1 MYYLSLNYDLE
12 KHNGYS
18 YMNEKK
24 QKTNGSQIKI
34 IVVILIL
41 VLLGGGYYIYLG
53 RGNSGSK
60 KDADEVSTMTKVLAK
75 NLDTEYFQTPREVVE
90 YYSDIMYCYY
100 SEEYSEEQ
108 LKMLTEQARK
118 CMDAELLEGNPY
130 EDYYASLKAELQ
142 EYKDEGRK
150 LSTYIVDKNSEV
162 NKFKEGGKSYA
173 RLSATYYMKGKK
185 DTRRTSQEYTL
196 RQDEEGRWKILYWS
210 LSSKDE

>member
-1 MYYLSLNYDLE
+1 MSE
-12 KHNGYS
+12 ERSESMIKT
-18 YMNEKK
+18 KK
-24 QKTNGSQIKI
+24 TKSKGSQIKVI
-34 IVVILIL
+34 IVILIL

-60 KDADEVSTMTKVLAK
+60 KDVNEVSTMTKVLAK

-100 SEEYSEEQ
+100 SEDYSEEQ

-130 EDYYASLKAELQ
+130 EDYYTSLKAELQ

-150 LSTYIVDKNSEV
+150 LSTYIIDKNSEV
-162 NKFKEGGKSYA
+162 KKFKEGGKSYA